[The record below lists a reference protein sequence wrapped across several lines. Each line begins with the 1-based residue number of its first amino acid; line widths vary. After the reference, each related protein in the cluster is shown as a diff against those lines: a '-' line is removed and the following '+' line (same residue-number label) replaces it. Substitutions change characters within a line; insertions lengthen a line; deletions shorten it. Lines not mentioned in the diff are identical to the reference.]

1 MQVLIHAPWEVNDY
15 LDTVIREKVGKLET
29 YYDRIE
35 RADVYLKMGDATAQ
49 DAKVL
54 EIRLA
59 IPGDDLF
66 AKDVRES
73 FEQAVAGAAEKLR
86 RQLLK
91 RKKKMNAR

>member
-1 MQVLIHAPWEVNDY
+1 MQILIHAPWEVNEY
-15 LDTVIREKVGKLET
+15 LETVIREKVGKLTT

-35 RADVYLKMGDATAQ
+35 RADVYLKMGDATAPE
-49 DAKVL
+49 AKLL

-59 IPGDDLF
+59 VPKDDLF
-66 AKDVRES
+66 AKDVGES

-91 RKKKMNAR
+91 RKDKLSAR